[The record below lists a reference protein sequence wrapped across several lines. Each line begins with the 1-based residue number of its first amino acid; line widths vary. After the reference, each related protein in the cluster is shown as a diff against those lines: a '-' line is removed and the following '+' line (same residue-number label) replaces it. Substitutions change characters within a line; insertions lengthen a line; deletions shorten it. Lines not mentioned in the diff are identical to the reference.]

1 MLTVIRDFSYED
13 YKALVEKYITYDSRE
28 INFQNR
34 VIIPFLEFLL
44 KNHNIDVV
52 DTSTIYNRGKRNAKT
67 LDNSKL
73 GNCET
78 REARSQA

>member
-34 VIIPFLEFLL
+34 VILPFLEFLL

-52 DTSTIYNRGKRNAKT
+52 DTSTLYNRGK
-67 LDNSKL
+67 
-73 GNCET
+73 
-78 REARSQA
+78 

>member
-28 INFQNR
+28 INLQNR
-34 VIIPFLEFLL
+34 VIIPFLEFLI

-52 DTSTIYNRGKRNAKT
+52 DTSTLYN
-67 LDNSKL
+67 
-73 GNCET
+73 
-78 REARSQA
+78 

>member
-34 VIIPFLEFLL
+34 VILAAFQLTKMMTWISLNSMMM
-44 KNHNIDVV
+44 K
-52 DTSTIYNRGKRNAKT
+52 SKKRM
-67 LDNSKL
+67 
-73 GNCET
+73 T
-78 REARSQA
+78 RNKYSL

>member
-34 VIIPFLEFLL
+34 VILPFLEFLL
-44 KNHNIDVV
+44 KNHNIDIV
-52 DTSTIYNRGKRNAKT
+52 DTSTLYNRGNRQIYN
-67 LDNSKL
+67 L
-73 GNCET
+73 
-78 REARSQA
+78 